1 MSGMTGYVNETLP
14 MINALFSD
22 NRVKLGVMA
31 FNCSHGSTVTTADG
45 IWPMDWDDNAKL
57 ARMADAA
64 GLEVLLPVGRWKG
77 YGGQTNFN
85 HRTFESL
92 TWASALGAITSYST
106 IFATVHAPLIH
117 PIAAAKMA
125 ATADHVS
132 GGRFALNV
140 VAGWF
145 KNEFDMRTIG
155 ATTTRRNG

>member
-77 YGGQTNFN
+77 YGGQTNF
-85 HRTFESL
+85 
-92 TWASALGAITSYST
+92 
-106 IFATVHAPLIH
+106 H
-117 PIAAAKMA
+117 P
-125 ATADHVS
+125 
-132 GGRFALNV
+132 
-140 VAGWF
+140 
-145 KNEFDMRTIG
+145 
-155 ATTTRRNG
+155 